1 MCLCQF
7 ANFIFS
13 GMHHDTFI
21 KTVLINRL
29 SYKEKEQQKRE
40 FHEYKKKEIKVY
52 KEIKSVKE
60 YNIIEYR

>member
-1 MCLCQF
+1 
-7 ANFIFS
+7 
-13 GMHHDTFI
+13 MHHDTFI